1 MTCFLIYFFILSH
14 VCPTSFLKVQFMTD
28 DSGNKKAVKKYVFGL
43 RFENRILLIFR
54 QQQTCTCQYS
64 VYTGRKRK
72 INTLFI

>member
-1 MTCFLIYFFILSH
+1 
-14 VCPTSFLKVQFMTD
+14 MTD

-72 INTLFI
+72 INTLFIWY